1 MDLLD
6 HCGPD
11 RADVGGN
18 TATGEQRRRMVMN
31 YSEERLALVRR
42 IVKILSPKAEPTEE
56 QLKRMLWLN
65 ELRKT
70 KKRAAI
76 RDGGKND

>member
-1 MDLLD
+1 MALLD
-6 HCGPD
+6 NRHPD
-11 RADVGGN
+11 RADMGGG
-18 TATGEQRRRMVMN
+18 ADVHERWGSGMN

-42 IVKILSPKAEPTEE
+42 IVKILSPKAEPTDE

-65 ELRKT
+65 ELRKM

-76 RDGGKND
+76 REGGKDE

>member
-1 MDLLD
+1 M
-6 HCGPD
+6 GGG
-11 RADVGGN
+11 ADVYERWGSG
-18 TATGEQRRRMVMN
+18 MN

-42 IVKILSPKAEPTEE
+42 IVKILSPKAEPTDE

-65 ELRKT
+65 ELRKM

-76 RDGGKND
+76 REGGKDE

>member
-1 MDLLD
+1 
-6 HCGPD
+6 
-11 RADVGGN
+11 
-18 TATGEQRRRMVMN
+18 MN

-42 IVKILSPKAEPTEE
+42 IVRILSPKAEPTDE

-65 ELRKT
+65 ELRKM

-76 RDGGKND
+76 REGGKE